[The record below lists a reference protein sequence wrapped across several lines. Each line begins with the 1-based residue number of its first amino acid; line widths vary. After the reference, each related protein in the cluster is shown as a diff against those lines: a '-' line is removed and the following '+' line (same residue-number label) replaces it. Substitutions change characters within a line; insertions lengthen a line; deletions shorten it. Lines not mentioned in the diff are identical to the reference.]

1 MKNYLSQP
9 AIYPYSP
16 IHKHYGFAV
25 FQPDKITDFMATAQH
40 IKNSQTSCTIAWFTT
55 YENESI
61 VLNNSCIDQV
71 IVLDETGKSLESE
84 IQRLQAERSWSGF
97 FTTELPKN
105 NSSKRILL
113 GQLSSN
119 GDCLYATT
127 LARQIKHD
135 YPNCH
140 LTWAVSSLCRGMV
153 DGNPFIDEIW
163 EFPVA
168 SLDHIQMAAD
178 WYRFE
183 QEVQNRVHRG
193 EFDEIFLTQIYPNNY
208 HNYDGTIRASIFRA
222 YPKPI
227 TVPVQNILRLR
238 DEEVKKVRNFA
249 EQHNLQK
256 RSYVILFECTS
267 RSRQSFVTPDYA
279 VWFAQG
285 LLSRLPDC
293 SIILSSNVKIS
304 SADERIIDGSVLSL
318 RENAEL
324 TKYCTLLIGCS
335 SGITQTALTD
345 WAKPLPTIQL
355 LLASQSVFASIAHDL
370 EYWGYSSDRVLEM
383 TDLQAN
389 QLIECVYTALT
400 QNFAE
405 ARRQFHQQI
414 KLNFDSYLNH
424 IRSYFLEKEQYIKTA
439 WTLLNTVERYGW
451 HPQLEA
457 FTKNEL
463 MPKID
468 VNKTNLR
475 AENLTKFLEV
485 FISPQVAKSPKIKA
499 HRLTENLTVPVPQ
512 VRNNYLENGQ
522 KIKVLYDISILGQSH
537 YDPRA
542 RTGVFRVVERVAHG
556 LLASQEIDLSFSAMG
571 SPQIFQATQN
581 YLQAN
586 SKFKDV
592 PLYQSAESTEA
603 DLFHSPYYGIPT
615 EVTKGQRL
623 LTVYDLIPIK
633 YPDFFMQGSAE
644 LLKQSL
650 ANLKP
655 NDWVICISNSTKN
668 DLCSYTGINP
678 NRVFVTHLAASP
690 DIFYPCSDPA
700 KIASI
705 GSKYQIPNSPYILSL
720 STLEPRKNIDQVIR
734 CFAKLVREQNIKDLN
749 LVLVGTKGWNYEKI
763 FAEIDSNT
771 ELKNRIILTGYVAD
785 EDLAALYSGALV
797 FVYPSLYEGF
807 GLPPL
812 EAMQCGIPAI
822 TSNTSS
828 LPEVVGEAG
837 IILDPH
843 DTDGICRSILQIYSN
858 PSLRAAMSQ
867 RSLEQAK
874 KFSWEKCIQETI
886 KAYKMALN
894 DNSLSQSV
902 KSNYTSNLPT
912 KPLKI
917 LVDAVM
923 FQIHNSGITRVW
935 KSLFEEWATQDFAQH
950 ILLLDRNGTLP
961 KIPGI
966 KYRQI
971 SAYDYNNTEADRE
984 MLQKIC
990 DEEQADL
997 FISTY
1002 YTTPRSTPS
1011 VFMAYDMIPEVMGAN
1026 LANPMWIEKHQG
1038 IRHASAYIAISESTA
1053 RDLVKYF
1060 PDISPESITVAH
1072 CGIDRKFSPSTLV
1085 EINQFKVKYNISKPY
1100 FIWVGD
1106 RVGFNGYKNAVFFF
1120 QACSQ
1125 LENKHHFEIVCVGG
1139 NSALETELK
1148 TYSSDIKVHLLKLS
1162 DDELRS
1168 AYSGAL
1174 ALVQTSKYEG
1184 FGLPLLEAIACGCPV
1199 ITSQNSSIPEVAGQA
1214 ALYVNGDRIEEL
1226 TKALIEVQNFQV
1238 RQNLIAAGLEQAK
1251 KFSWSEMAGK
1261 VSSALIAATKLSSKT
1276 SITTPPSMTSLISIV
1291 EKYQSN
1297 QSDSSALANIRQL
1310 RKQIADR
1317 WLNSSTLEQLANA
1330 YAGETGQVH
1339 QALLNSGI
1347 KDETLTDE
1355 EQTFVNQLAVQ
1366 IAKGFEEHKTIN
1378 HLLAAML
1385 YRRADRL
1392 PIKYERAA
1400 IPNWFVND
1408 YLKFMFVCP
1417 NLFQEIGEADNYYRY
1432 LQGWLDYVHTNIFN
1446 NKDSQIWQ
1454 NIALFFSQ
1462 VANFIPLYFTTANLR
1477 DIYTKRAD
1485 IMELALKN
1493 RGFQV
1498 DYVFPA
1504 RPATRSKIRLGVLND
1519 HFAPQTETFATLPVF
1534 EHLDRSQFE
1543 IFLYALNVSGHQLE
1557 QYCQSR
1563 VDKLVPLPKDFA
1575 LQVQTIRDDD
1585 LDILFIG
1592 TNLTAINK
1600 PTTSLALHRLARVQT
1615 TSFCSPTTTGMR
1627 HLDYYIAG
1635 KWTIPDSSYQ
1645 EQYREQLAILNG
1657 SGFCFNYA
1665 TQSEV
1670 STLQPTRNSLGISE
1684 HTNVFISGANF
1695 YKILPELRETWAK
1708 ILAAVPNS
1716 MLILYPFGPAWTR
1729 SYPATP
1735 FVNNLYAVLAKYGV
1749 DSKRLLIVKQ
1759 LPSRGDVK
1767 EFLGLADVY
1776 LDSYPYAGA
1785 TSLIDPLQVGLP
1797 TVVME
1802 GNALRF
1808 RQGSAML
1815 REIEIPEL
1823 IADSQQSY
1831 IRLAVALGSNPQLR
1845 QLHRQ
1850 KIQQKMQSNPR
1861 FLDSHAYS
1869 LSIGKLFQELFQKL
1883 QNSQSLLGSSVLASS
1898 TEFINKLE
1906 DYVNLYRTNSSAE
1919 SAIASLR
1926 QIRKQLADY
1935 WLSVTPE
1942 QLETIYQSDV
1952 GKAYKMLLGCGFQNQ
1967 PLTEEEQIFLQQLTQ
1982 ISKGLVHPKAINSL
1996 LAAMLYFIPG
2006 TMRIPNAQARL
2017 PRWLIEDYEQ
2027 VFESE
2032 VALNFDSLNQ
2042 PPSSQLLAHY
2052 ISSPQFLNQLLGCV
2066 NLYRIDPTDESVV
2079 MEIRQL
2085 RKQIAD
2091 FWLSVPTEQL
2101 ETIYV
2106 SDVGKGY
2113 QAILYSG
2120 FQNESMLETEQVFL
2134 QELTEIGKGLV
2145 HPQAINSLLG
2155 AMLYLPPGKMRVPDA
2170 QTRLPKWLINDY
2182 AKVFESVFAAAEIDD
2197 TVSEPVAQPQNL
2209 LPQFLSQLFSSVQLY
2224 EIDSTSE
2231 SVIADL
2237 REVRKQLADLWLK
2250 VPVDKLQTVYES
2262 DLGKGYIALLGSGI
2276 ANQPLL
2282 EAERA
2287 FLNSLVNELS
2297 KGMAEQKALNHLLAA
2312 MLYCRPGQLQVQ
2324 DANNCLPRWLLED
2337 YEKFVKGG
2345 IKVAVK

>member
-1 MKNYLSQP
+1 MKNLSQP
-9 AIYPYSP
+9 AIYSYSSS
-16 IHKHYGFAV
+16 
-25 FQPDKITDFMATAQH
+25 
-40 IKNSQTSCTIAWFTT
+40 NS
-55 YENESI
+55 
-61 VLNNSCIDQV
+61 
-71 IVLDETGKSLESE
+71 
-84 IQRLQAERSWSGF
+84 
-97 FTTELPKN
+97 
-105 NSSKRILL
+105 SSKRILL
-113 GQLSSN
+113 GQLGAN
-119 GDCLYATT
+119 GDCLHATT

-140 LTWAVSSLCRGMV
+140 LTWAISSMCRSV
-153 DGNPFIDEIW
+153 IEENPFVDEIW
-163 EFPVA
+163 EIPANNWQEIVTA
-168 SLDHIQMAAD
+168 
-178 WYRFE
+178 WYGLE
-183 QEVQNRVHRG
+183 KELQSHLNRG
-193 EFDEIFLTQIYPNNY
+193 DFDEIFLTQVSPNNY
-208 HNYDGTIRASIFRA
+208 QNYDGTTKASLFRG

-227 TVPVQNILRLR
+227 TVPIQNILRLR
-238 DEEVKKVRNFA
+238 NNEIERVRNFA
-249 EQHNLQK
+249 EEHNLLK
-256 RSYVILFECTS
+256 RSHVILFEFTGS
-267 RSRQSFVTPDYA
+267 SSQSFVKPEYA
-279 VWFAQG
+279 LSVAQS

-293 SIILSSNVKIS
+293 SIILSSSMKVIVT
-304 SADERIIDGSVLSL
+304 DERIIDGSVLTL

-324 TKYCTLLIGCS
+324 TKYCNLLIGCS
-335 SGITQTALTD
+335 SGVTQTVLTD
-345 WAKPLPTIQL
+345 WAKPLPMIQL
-355 LLASQSVFASIAHDL
+355 LLASTSVYASIAHDL
-370 EYWGYSSDRVLEM
+370 EYWKQSSQQVLEM
-383 TDLQAN
+383 TDCSVEQAV
-389 QLIECVYTALT
+389 ECAYTALVEG
-400 QNFAE
+400 FSE
-405 ARRQFHQQI
+405 ARRRFHQQI
-414 KLNFDSYLNH
+414 PINFNFYFTLVHQALLRNGQYLKAAQS
-424 IRSYFLEKEQYIKTA
+424 ILYT
-439 WTLLNTVERYGW
+439 TERYGW
-451 HPQLEA
+451 HP
-457 FTKNEL
+457 EL
-463 MPKID
+463 KTFVQTELLPKIGLHQTMRTAD
-468 VNKTNLR
+468 EGYTNLLQEFLSVHSESNKVAYSHKKTIVKLPDVEFPTILPLSASNRRPFWSVMIPTYNLKENYLEQTLKSVIEQALIPEEMQIEVVNDHPNQLIQDEIEAIIRKVAGNRIEFYRHSEINVGQTAIFNICLQR
-475 AENLTKFLEV
+475 ARGQWVHILHDDDLVKPGFYSSLQGAIEQQLTIGAAFCRCLHINEENAPLWLSPLERETPGILTDWIKKIAVYSWIAAASMVVKRSVYEELGGFCPQAGAAADWEMWKRIAV
-485 FISPQVAKSPKIKA
+485 NYPMWYEPQVFACTRMNSSSWTSRLFQSGENIAEAHKAIKISQAYLPQNMAEELSNHAKEHYAIEAMKMAHSMISRGDINSAIAQIREGLKCSNSAKVTKLIPAGFQPKEVEQEQQNNVPSLSPKI
-499 HRLTENLTVPVPQ
+499 V
-512 VRNNYLENGQ
+512 
-522 KIKVLYDISILGQSH
+522 
-537 YDPRA
+537 
-542 RTGVFRVVERVAHG
+542 
-556 LLASQEIDLSFSAMG
+556 IDG
-571 SPQIFQATQN
+571 
-581 YLQAN
+581 
-586 SKFKDV
+586 
-592 PLYQSAESTEA
+592 
-603 DLFHSPYYGIPT
+603 
-615 EVTKGQRL
+615 
-623 LTVYDLIPIK
+623 
-633 YPDFFMQGSAE
+633 
-644 LLKQSL
+644 
-650 ANLKP
+650 
-655 NDWVICISNSTKN
+655 
-668 DLCSYTGINP
+668 
-678 NRVFVTHLAASP
+678 
-690 DIFYPCSDPA
+690 
-700 KIASI
+700 
-705 GSKYQIPNSPYILSL
+705 
-720 STLEPRKNIDQVIR
+720 
-734 CFAKLVREQNIKDLN
+734 
-749 LVLVGTKGWNYEKI
+749 
-763 FAEIDSNT
+763 
-771 ELKNRIILTGYVAD
+771 
-785 EDLAALYSGALV
+785 
-797 FVYPSLYEGF
+797 
-807 GLPPL
+807 
-812 EAMQCGIPAI
+812 
-822 TSNTSS
+822 
-828 LPEVVGEAG
+828 
-837 IILDPH
+837 
-843 DTDGICRSILQIYSN
+843 
-858 PSLRAAMSQ
+858 
-867 RSLEQAK
+867 
-874 KFSWEKCIQETI
+874 
-886 KAYKMALN
+886 
-894 DNSLSQSV
+894 
-902 KSNYTSNLPT
+902 
-912 KPLKI
+912 
-917 LVDAVM
+917 VM

-935 KSLFEEWATQDFAQH
+935 LSLITEWATQDFAQH

-1106 RVGFNGYKNAVFFF
+1106 RVGFNGYKNAVLFF

-1125 LENKHHFEIVCVGG
+1125 LENKHQFEIVCVGG
-1139 NSALETELK
+1139 NSLLETELK
-1148 TYSSDIKVHLLKLS
+1148 TYSSDIKIHILRLS

-1199 ITSQNSSIPEVAGQA
+1199 IASQNSSIPEVAGQA

-1226 TKALIEVQNFQV
+1226 KKALIEVQNSQV

-1355 EQTFVNQLAVQ
+1355 EQTFVNQLAAQ

-1378 HLLAAML
+1378 HFLAAML

-1477 DIYTKRAD
+1477 DVYTKRAD

-1615 TSFCSPTTTGMR
+1615 TSFCSPTTTGIR

-1645 EQYREQLAILNG
+1645 EQYRELLAILNG

-1850 KIQQKMQSNPR
+1850 KIQQKMQSNPK
-1861 FLDSHAYS
+1861 FLDSHTYS
-1869 LSIGKLFQELFQKL
+1869 LSIGKLFQELFQKW
-1883 QNSQSLLGSSVLASS
+1883 QNSQSPLGSSVLAPS

-1906 DYVNLYRTNSSAE
+1906 NYVNLYRTNASAE

-2006 TMRIPNAQARL
+2006 AMRIPNAQARL

-2032 VALNFDSLNQ
+2032 VALNFDSVNQ

-2182 AKVFESVFAAAEIDD
+2182 AKVFESVFTAAEIDD
-2197 TVSEPVAQPQNL
+2197 TLSEPVTQPQNL

-2237 REVRKQLADLWLK
+2237 RQVRKQLANFWLK

-2262 DLGKGYIALLGSGI
+2262 DLGNGYKALLSSGI

-2287 FLNSLVNELS
+2287 FLNSLVTELS
-2297 KGMAEQKALNHLLAA
+2297 KGMAEQKAINHLLAA

-2337 YEKFVKGG
+2337 YEKCVKGG
-2345 IKVAVK
+2345 ITVAVK

>member
-1 MKNYLSQP
+1 MKNLSQP
-9 AIYPYSP
+9 AIYPYS
-16 IHKHYGFAV
+16 
-25 FQPDKITDFMATAQH
+25 
-40 IKNSQTSCTIAWFTT
+40 
-55 YENESI
+55 
-61 VLNNSCIDQV
+61 
-71 IVLDETGKSLESE
+71 
-84 IQRLQAERSWSGF
+84 
-97 FTTELPKN
+97 
-105 NSSKRILL
+105 SSKRILL
-113 GQLSSN
+113 GQLGLN
-119 GDCLYATT
+119 GDCLHATT

-140 LTWAVSSLCRGMV
+140 LTWAISSMCRSV
-153 DGNPFIDEIW
+153 IEENPFVDEIW
-163 EFPVA
+163 EIPANNWQEIVKG
-168 SLDHIQMAAD
+168 
-178 WYRFE
+178 WYWLE
-183 QEVQNRVHRG
+183 KELRVRLNRG
-193 EFDEIFLTQIYPNNY
+193 EFDEVFLTQVSPNNY
-208 HNYDGTIRASIFRA
+208 QNYDGTTKASLFRG

-227 TVPVQNILRLR
+227 TVPIQNILHLR
-238 DEEVKKVRNFA
+238 NDEIERVRNFA
-249 EQHNLQK
+249 EQHNLLK
-256 RSYVILFECTS
+256 RSHVILFEFTGS
-267 RSRQSFVTPDYA
+267 SSQSFVKPEYA
-279 VWFAQG
+279 LSVAQS

-293 SIILSSNVKIS
+293 SIILSSSMKVLVT
-304 SADERIIDGSVLSL
+304 DERIIDGSVLTL

-324 TKYCTLLIGCS
+324 TKYCSLLIGCS
-335 SGITQTALTD
+335 SGVTQTVLTD
-345 WAKPLPTIQL
+345 WAKPLPMIQL
-355 LLASQSVFASIAHDL
+355 LLASTSVYASIAHDL
-370 EYWGYSSDRVLEM
+370 EYWKQSSEQVLEM
-383 TDLQAN
+383 TDCSVEHAV
-389 QLIECVYTALT
+389 ECAYTALVEG
-400 QNFAE
+400 FSE
-405 ARRQFHQQI
+405 ARCRFHQQI
-414 KLNFDSYLNH
+414 PLNFNFYFQVVHQALLQNWQYLKAAQSVLH
-424 IRSYFLEKEQYIKTA
+424 T
-439 WTLLNTVERYGW
+439 TERYGW
-451 HPQLEA
+451 HPQLTT
-457 FTKNEL
+457 FVKNDL
-463 MPKID
+463 IPKID
-468 VNKTNLR
+468 VNKTLQITE
-475 AENLTKFLEV
+475 ENYGKFLQEFVGEWAEDKKVTVSAIAPESTSQHRPFWSVMIPTYNPKDHYFEETLKSVLEQASNSNEMQIEV
-485 FISPQVAKSPKIKA
+485 VDDCSTHSDLVEEIVRRIGNGRISFYRQPQNLGQIANWNDCIQRAHGNWIHILHQDDIVLPGFYRSLQVALEKNQNVGAAFCRHYYIDEEGKQRFFSEIERETAGIIENFLERIAVRQRIQFASIVVSRSVYEKLGKFDPQAASAADWEMWKRISVHCQVWYEPQFLACFRLHSASETSRLMQSGGNIADAHKAIKISQCYLPKNMAEELSNQAKEHYAIEAMKMAHSMIAKGDINSAIAQIREGLKCSNSAEVTKLIPAGFQPKEVEQEQQNNLLTLSPKI
-499 HRLTENLTVPVPQ
+499 
-512 VRNNYLENGQ
+512 
-522 KIKVLYDISILGQSH
+522 I
-537 YDPRA
+537 
-542 RTGVFRVVERVAHG
+542 
-556 LLASQEIDLSFSAMG
+556 IDG
-571 SPQIFQATQN
+571 
-581 YLQAN
+581 
-586 SKFKDV
+586 
-592 PLYQSAESTEA
+592 
-603 DLFHSPYYGIPT
+603 
-615 EVTKGQRL
+615 
-623 LTVYDLIPIK
+623 
-633 YPDFFMQGSAE
+633 
-644 LLKQSL
+644 
-650 ANLKP
+650 
-655 NDWVICISNSTKN
+655 
-668 DLCSYTGINP
+668 
-678 NRVFVTHLAASP
+678 
-690 DIFYPCSDPA
+690 
-700 KIASI
+700 
-705 GSKYQIPNSPYILSL
+705 
-720 STLEPRKNIDQVIR
+720 
-734 CFAKLVREQNIKDLN
+734 
-749 LVLVGTKGWNYEKI
+749 
-763 FAEIDSNT
+763 
-771 ELKNRIILTGYVAD
+771 
-785 EDLAALYSGALV
+785 
-797 FVYPSLYEGF
+797 
-807 GLPPL
+807 
-812 EAMQCGIPAI
+812 
-822 TSNTSS
+822 
-828 LPEVVGEAG
+828 
-837 IILDPH
+837 
-843 DTDGICRSILQIYSN
+843 
-858 PSLRAAMSQ
+858 
-867 RSLEQAK
+867 
-874 KFSWEKCIQETI
+874 
-886 KAYKMALN
+886 
-894 DNSLSQSV
+894 
-902 KSNYTSNLPT
+902 
-912 KPLKI
+912 
-917 LVDAVM
+917 VM

-935 KSLFEEWATQDFAQH
+935 LSLITEWATQDFAQH
-950 ILLLDRNGTLP
+950 ILVLDRNGTLP

-1085 EINQFKVKYNISKPY
+1085 EINQFKVKYDISKPY

-1120 QACSQ
+1120 QALSQ
-1125 LENKHHFEIVCVGG
+1125 LENKHQFEIVCVGG
-1139 NSALETELK
+1139 NSVLETELK
-1148 TYSSDIKVHLLKLS
+1148 AYTYDIKIHLLKLS

-1184 FGLPLLEAIACGCPV
+1184 FGLPLLEAISCGCPV
-1199 ITSQNSSIPEVAGQA
+1199 IASQNSSIPEVVGQA
-1214 ALYVNGDRIEEL
+1214 ALYVNGEDVKEL
-1226 TKALIEVQNFQV
+1226 KTALIDVQSFHT
-1238 RQNLIAAGLEQAK
+1238 RQALIAAGLEQAK

-1261 VSSALIAATKLSSKT
+1261 VSSSLIAATKLSSKT
-1276 SITTPPSMTSLISIV
+1276 SITLPPSMTSLISII
-1291 EKYQSN
+1291 EQYQSN
-1297 QSDSSALANIRQL
+1297 QSDSSALANIRQA

-1330 YAGETGQVH
+1330 YAGETGKIH
-1339 QALLNSGI
+1339 EALLNSGI

-1355 EQTFVNQLAVQ
+1355 EQTFVNQLATQ
-1366 IAKGFEEHKTIN
+1366 IAKGFDEVKTIN
-1378 HLLAAML
+1378 YLLAAML

-1446 NKDSQIWQ
+1446 NQDSQIWQ

-1462 VANFIPLYFTTANLR
+1462 IANFIPLYFTTANLR

-1485 IMELALKN
+1485 IMELVLKN

-1498 DYVFPA
+1498 DYVFPP

-1534 EHLDRSQFE
+1534 EHLDRSKFE

-1635 KWTIPDSSYQ
+1635 KWTIPDISYKD
-1645 EQYREQLAILNG
+1645 QYREGLAILDG

-1670 STLQPTRNSLGISE
+1670 PTLQPTRNSLGISE

-1695 YKILPELRETWAK
+1695 YKILPELRESWAK

-1729 SYPATP
+1729 TYPATP

-1767 EFLGLADVY
+1767 EFLRLADVY

-1815 REIEIPEL
+1815 RELEIPEL
-1823 IADSQQSY
+1823 ITNSQQSY
-1831 IRLAVALGSNPQLR
+1831 LRLAVALGSNPQLR
-1845 QLHRQ
+1845 QIHRQ

-1861 FLDSHAYS
+1861 FLDAHTYS
-1869 LSIGKLFQELFQKL
+1869 LSIGKLFQELFQKW
-1883 QNSQSLLGSSVLASS
+1883 QNSQSPLGSSVLAPSA
-1898 TEFINKLE
+1898 EFINKLV
-1906 DYVNLYRTNSSAE
+1906 DCVNLYRTNSSAE
-1919 SAIASLR
+1919 STIASLR
-1926 QIRKQLADY
+1926 QIRKQFADY
-1935 WLSVTPE
+1935 WLSVTAE

-1952 GKAYKMLLGCGFQNQ
+1952 GKGYKILLCSDFQNQ
-1967 PLTEEEQIFLQQLTQ
+1967 PLTEEERVFLQQLIQ

-1996 LAAMLYFIPG
+1996 LAGMLYFTPG
-2006 TMRIPNAQARL
+2006 TMRIPDAKTRL

-2032 VALNFDSLNQ
+2032 VALNFDSINQ
-2042 PPSSQLLAHY
+2042 PSASQLLAQY

-2079 MEIRQL
+2079 MELRQI

-2091 FWLSVPTEQL
+2091 FWLSVSTEEL
-2101 ETIYV
+2101 ETIYMA
-2106 SDVGKGY
+2106 DVGKGY

-2120 FQNESMLETEQVFL
+2120 FQNEPMLETEQVFL

-2145 HPQAINSLLG
+2145 HPKAINSMLG

-2170 QTRLPKWLINDY
+2170 KNRLPKWLISDY
-2182 AKVFESVFAAAEIDD
+2182 DKVFESVFAAAEIDD
-2197 TVSEPVAQPQNL
+2197 TLSEPITQAQNL
-2209 LPQFLSQLFSSVQLY
+2209 LPQFLSQLFSSVHLY

-2231 SVIADL
+2231 LLIADL
-2237 REVRKQLADLWLK
+2237 RRVRKQLADLWLK
-2250 VPVDKLQTVYES
+2250 VPAEQLQTVYQG
-2262 DLGKGYIALLGSGI
+2262 DLGKGYKALLGCGI
-2276 ANQPLL
+2276 INQPLI
-2282 EAERA
+2282 ESEGA
-2287 FLNSLVNELS
+2287 FLNSLVTELS
-2297 KGMAEQKALNHLLAA
+2297 KGMTGQKAINHLLAA

-2324 DANNCLPRWLLED
+2324 DANNCLPQWLLED

-2345 IKVAVK
+2345 IKVAVKRS